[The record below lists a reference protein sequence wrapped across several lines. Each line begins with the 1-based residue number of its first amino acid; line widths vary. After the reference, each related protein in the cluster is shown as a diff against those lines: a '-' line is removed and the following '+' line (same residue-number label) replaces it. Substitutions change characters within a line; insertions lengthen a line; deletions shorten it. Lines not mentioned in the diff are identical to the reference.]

1 MNSHKTLNLKLEK
14 LANVVATSRLQ
25 REQWQGPTTVS
36 GGPSEALVLVPRD
49 DCSVA
54 SMDLFPEVVWGMT
67 LYWVVSTPAL
77 WVPGT
82 L

>member
-67 LYWVVSTPAL
+67 LYWVVYTPAL
-77 WVPGT
+77 
-82 L
+82 